1 MDRDSDGGD
10 SNPARRR
17 SPAEESARSLRQ
29 RHQLV
34 EGVGTMTPP
43 FRGTTV
49 PASRQ
54 LSHTSFGKSA
64 LALLLMSTSMLAGC
78 SHLQT
83 PPEIALDD
91 PAEPAVLLA
100 DPPSQV
106 EVVELPKP
114 LPLPG
119 QLKPLPRGKP
129 TPEAADPAARVN
141 QANAAARVQPVRNGF
156 INAVQVYP
164 FTGGALYQVYT
175 APGQITDVALQ
186 AGEQLTGSGPVAAG
200 DSLFNI
206 TATTESETGVAK
218 KVHILVKP
226 TRPDLVTN
234 LVINTDRRTYLLE
247 LRSTEKTYMASV
259 SWQYPEDQ
267 LLAFRRQNAS
277 ADAATPIMTGVDIA
291 QLRFRYA
298 IEGDNPPWRQVSAF
312 DDGSK
317 VYIEMP
323 GGIVQGEAPPLF
335 VIGPEGDGQL
345 VNYRVRQNYYIVDRL
360 FAAAELRMG
369 GEHQQTVRISR
380 TDGRAR

>member
-1 MDRDSDGGD
+1 MDRDSDRRD

-17 SPAEESARSLRQ
+17 SFAEESARSLRQ

-34 EGVGTMTPP
+34 EGVGTMTLY
-43 FRGTTV
+43 FRGTMV
-49 PASRQ
+49 PVSRQ

-64 LALLLMSTSMLAGC
+64 LALLLMSMLAGC
-78 SHLQT
+78 SHLQK

-100 DPPSQV
+100 DPPAQV

-119 QLKPLPRGKP
+119 QLKPLARGKH

-141 QANAAARVQPVRNGF
+141 QANTAARVQPVRNGF

-164 FTGGALYQVYT
+164 FSGGALYQVYT

-200 DSLFNI
+200 DTVRWI
-206 TATTESETGVAK
+206 IGDTESGIGAAK
-218 KVHILVKP
+218 KVHILIKP

-234 LVINTDRRTYLLE
+234 LVINTDRRTYFLE

-267 LLAFRRQNAS
+267 LIALRRQNA
-277 ADAATPIMTGVDIA
+277 AAVTAAPIDAG
-291 QLRFRYA
+291 
-298 IEGDNPPWRQVSAF
+298 
-312 DDGSK
+312 
-317 VYIEMP
+317 
-323 GGIVQGEAPPLF
+323 
-335 VIGPEGDGQL
+335 
-345 VNYRVRQNYYIVDRL
+345 
-360 FAAAELRMG
+360 
-369 GEHQQTVRISR
+369 
-380 TDGRAR
+380 